1 MIYDVFISYSRK
13 DLNVVEKFVKDL
25 KARIPNLT
33 YWFDLT
39 GIESAEEKFDEKII
53 KAIDNSSYVLYFLSP
68 NSMKSRW
75 T

>member
-1 MIYDVFISYSRK
+1 MKYDVFISYSRK

-39 GIESAEEKFDEKII
+39 GIESGEEFDEKII
-53 KAIDNSSYVLYFLSP
+53 KAIDNSSYVLYFLSHT
-68 NSMKSRW
+68 KYCQ
-75 T
+75 